1 MARPQNLQPGE
12 LNTSARPVDVF
23 LRPMEQQLAK
33 PAAPAAFSNNPQG
46 VQTVNT
52 GGTTYVQGSNNY
64 ALLAEALVPFTKNA
78 VSVAQSAG
86 LAFADWRM
94 DQGEAEAYEAQQRAL
109 VKVDEST
116 EVAQLQ
122 RAAATRNVAA
132 KDPQAG
138 ALMNFLDPYKQIGYE
153 RGLVKLA
160 AQEFSMGL
168 PGYVQSR
175 GGEINYLGED
185 QGFGALQKIN
195 ADYTRQI
202 TQKYKIDSGSPGFQ
216 KYFLPATTKA
226 SESVANALAQ
236 DRVKFLD
243 EQVPK
248 QTAAQL
254 KLIIGNANSSGQIE
268 YNGYTYSIK
277 DNPQQFASALRL
289 RLAQVMQQSAMTS
302 GLPGGATK
310 RLEEVYRILQADS
323 NFYGDTS
330 QRAFI
335 DSIPSNTPVVGAN
348 GKAIIN
354 AETGKPLTYTL
365 GQLYAQENLDSRL
378 KYGKAGAAERLR
390 ERTEGIG
397 GFRDK
402 LAKALYNVPPGPQ
415 QSVIAN
421 NLIKETYN
429 SPQNQDV
436 DRIGFDELTK
446 IAADVVGNS
455 NKFLYIG
462 SNEAAVP
469 DFYLWLQGAY
479 GSNFD
484 VNEARDRQTATAN
497 QILDRDKRTQFLL
510 RSDAEIKQAA
520 QQQGTT
526 ASVRVPRDRAI
537 NRQIA
542 VELAQ
547 QYQHVNPGNRQDMEA
562 GKALA
567 YRRYLS
573 VADAAI
579 QDWRA
584 KYGTDPSD
592 AQVEQIVKGAI
603 YRLQKDENKDG
614 ELFRSLYPGGSSGGP
629 SRRPQPLPV
638 QPNSKVPTPKVYDIN
653 QLDSIP
659 NRSVLL
665 RQYSSVPVLS
675 LPAILDVM
683 DLAEDGKQMPMKF
696 ERAWRDAGAQSGYEF
711 LEQQLR
717 FYPNYRDTRTDQQ
730 LLKIKR
736 RLSSAAN
743 SVNSMIAARV
753 LADQYPALA
762 GIASWHQQLTFGG

>member
-1 MARPQNLQPGE
+1 MARPENLQPGE
-12 LNTSARPVDVF
+12 LNAAARPVDVF

-33 PAAPAAFSNNPQG
+33 PAAPAQFSNNPQG

-78 VSVAQSAG
+78 VNVAEAAG

-94 DQGEAEAYEAQQRAL
+94 DQGEAQAYEAQQRAL

-116 EVAQLQ
+116 EVAQLD
-122 RAAATRNVAA
+122 RAAATRKVAA

-138 ALMNFLDPYKQIGYE
+138 FLMNFLDPYKQIGYE

-160 AQEFSMGL
+160 AQELTMGL
-168 PGYVQSR
+168 PGFVQAR

-185 QGFGALQKIN
+185 QGFGALQKIR

-202 TQKYKIDSGSPGFQ
+202 TQKYGIDSGSPGFQ
-216 KYFLPATTKA
+216 KYFLPAATKA
-226 SESVANALAQ
+226 GESVANAIAQ

-254 KLIIGNANSSGQIE
+254 KLTIGSANSSGQIE

-277 DNPQQFASALRL
+277 NNPQQFASALKL

-310 RLEEVYRILQADS
+310 RLEEVYKILQSDS

-330 QRAFI
+330 QRDFI
-335 DSIPSNTPVVGAN
+335 DSIPSNTPVIGAD
-348 GKAIIN
+348 GKAVIN
-354 AETGKPLTYTL
+354 PETGKPQTYTL

-378 KYGKAGAAERLR
+378 KYGRAGAAERQR
-390 ERTEGIG
+390 ELTEGLG
-397 GFRDK
+397 GFRDE
-402 LAKALYNVPPGPQ
+402 LAKALEGVPPGPQ
-415 QSVIAN
+415 QAEIAGRF
-421 NLIKETYN
+421 IRTYYN
-429 SPQNQDV
+429 STHNRQVSRLGMDQLQK
-436 DRIGFDELTK
+436 E
-446 IAADVVGNS
+446 AADVVGNS
-455 NKFLYIG
+455 NKFLYLG
-462 SNEAAVP
+462 SNEAAIP
-469 DFYLWLQGAY
+469 DFYQWLQGAK

-484 VNEARDRQTATAN
+484 AAEARERQKATAN
-497 QILDRDKRTQFLL
+497 QIIDPVQKSQFLL
-510 RSDAEIKQAA
+510 RSDTEIKQAA

-526 ASVRVPRDRAI
+526 SMQRAPRDKAI
-537 NRQIA
+537 NRQIE
-542 VELAQ
+542 VDLAQ
-547 QYQHVNPGNRQDMEA
+547 EYPIVHAGNRQDVDA
-562 GKALA
+562 GKSLA
-567 YRRYLS
+567 YRRYLT
-573 VADAAI
+573 VADSAI
-579 QDWRA
+579 QDWKA

-603 YRLQKDENKDG
+603 YQLRKSDNEDSALD
-614 ELFRSLYPGGSSGGP
+614 RSLYPGGKSGGP

-638 QPNSKVPTPKVYDIN
+638 QPNSKAPTPKVYDIN

-665 RQYSSVPVLS
+665 RQYGTAPVLS
-675 LPAILDVM
+675 LPAIIDVM
-683 DLAEDGKQMPMKF
+683 DLAEDGKQVPVKF
-696 ERAWRDAGAQSGYEF
+696 ERAWRDAGAQSGYDF
-711 LEQQLR
+711 LKQQLR
-717 FYPNYRDTRTDQQ
+717 FYPNYRDPRTDQQ
-730 LLKIKR
+730 LLKIR
-736 RLSSAAN
+736 QRLSSAAS
-743 SVNSMIAARV
+743 SVNSMVAARV

>member
-1 MARPQNLQPGE
+1 MARPENLQPGE
-12 LNTSARPVDVF
+12 LNTAARPVDVF
-23 LRPMEQQLAK
+23 LRPIEQQLAK

-52 GGTTYVQGSNNY
+52 GGTTYVQGSNSY
-64 ALLAEALVPFTKNA
+64 AQLAEALVPFTKNA
-78 VSVAQSAG
+78 VSVAEAAG

-94 DQGEAEAYEAQQRAL
+94 DQGEAAAYEAQQRAL

-116 EVAQLQ
+116 EVAQLE
-122 RAAATRNVAA
+122 RAAATRKVAA

-138 ALMNFLDPYKQIGYE
+138 FLMNFLDPYKQIGYE

-160 AQEFSMGL
+160 AQEVTMGL

-185 QGFGALQKIN
+185 QGFGALQKIR

-202 TQKYKIDSGSPGFQ
+202 TQKYGIDSGSPGFQ

-226 SESVANALAQ
+226 GESVANAIAQ

-248 QTAAQL
+248 QAAAQL

-277 DNPQQFASALRL
+277 NNPQQFASALKL
-289 RLAQVMQQSAMTS
+289 RLAQIMQQSAMTS

-310 RLEEVYRILQADS
+310 RLEEVYKILQADS

-335 DSIPSNTPVVGAN
+335 DSIPSNTPVVGAD
-348 GKAIIN
+348 GKAVIN
-354 AETGKPLTYTL
+354 PETGKPLTYTL

-378 KYGKAGAAERLR
+378 KYGRAGAAERTR
-390 ERTEGIG
+390 ELTEGID
-397 GFRDK
+397 GFRDL
-402 LAKALYNVPPGPQ
+402 LARRLNGVAPGPQ
-415 QSVIAN
+415 QAAIAN
-421 NLIKETYN
+421 ETIRAYYN
-429 SPQNQDV
+429 STQNRQV
-436 DRIGFDELTK
+436 SRVGLDELQK
-446 IAADVVGNS
+446 IASDVVGNS
-455 NKFLYIG
+455 NKFLYLG
-462 SNEAAVP
+462 SNEAAIP
-469 DFYLWLQGAY
+469 DFYQWLQGAK

-484 VNEARDRQTATAN
+484 EGEARDRQKATAN
-497 QILDRDKRTQFLL
+497 QILDPNQKAQFLL
-510 RSDAEIKQAA
+510 RSNDEISQAA
-520 QQQGTT
+520 KQQGTT
-526 ASVRVPRDRAI
+526 GPLRAPRDKAI
-537 NRQIA
+537 NRQIE
-542 VELAQ
+542 VDLAQ
-547 QYQHVNPGNRQDMEA
+547 EYPVVHAGNRQDVDA
-562 GKALA
+562 GKSLA
-567 YRRYLS
+567 YRRYLT

-603 YRLQKDENKDG
+603 YQLRKNENEDNA
-614 ELFRSLYPGGSSGGP
+614 LDRSLYPGGKSGGP

-638 QPNSKVPTPKVYDIN
+638 QPNSKAPTPKVYDIN

-665 RQYSSVPVLS
+665 RQYGSAPVLS

-683 DLAEDGKQMPMKF
+683 DLAEDGKQLPVKF
-696 ERAWRDAGAQSGYEF
+696 ERAWRDAGAESGYDF
-711 LEQQLR
+711 LQQQLR
-717 FYPNYRDTRTDQQ
+717 FYPNYRDPRSNQQQ
-730 LLKIKR
+730 LKIR
-736 RLSSAAN
+736 QRLSSAAS
-743 SVNSMIAARV
+743 SVNSMVAARV